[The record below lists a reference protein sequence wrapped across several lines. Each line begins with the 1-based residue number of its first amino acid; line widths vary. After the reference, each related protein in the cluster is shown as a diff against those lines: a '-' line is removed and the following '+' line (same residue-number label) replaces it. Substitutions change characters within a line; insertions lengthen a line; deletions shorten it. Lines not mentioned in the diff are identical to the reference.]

1 MVGHSQFVVSTNI
14 FFNYEKYILQWA
26 QIHFDNLDSTI
37 SATHREATVMVGHSR
52 LKSDREAQGGNW
64 PLHQHFP
71 TLQNTLPL

>member
-1 MVGHSQFVVSTNI
+1 MRNTFCNVH
-14 FFNYEKYILQWA
+14 KYILQCA

-64 PLHQHFP
+64 PLQQHFP
-71 TLQNTLPL
+71 TLQNTLSL